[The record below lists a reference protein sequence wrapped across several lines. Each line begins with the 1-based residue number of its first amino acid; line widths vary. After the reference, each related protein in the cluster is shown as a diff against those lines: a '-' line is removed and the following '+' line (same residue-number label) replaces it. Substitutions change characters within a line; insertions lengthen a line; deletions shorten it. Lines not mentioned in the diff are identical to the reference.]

1 MSQFGPEHAMSECKN
16 AAPNVTQPA
25 RASNALRRAWMWVA
39 AYVAVEVCFYIYFE
53 WHNAIFDTED
63 EYPLFRGIALFF
75 FLGASLYLFIKSLV
89 RRRKAAALLYVALF
103 AMNLYWPRIGTA
115 LDLTA
120 KAYFFSAF
128 PDMCPEGA
136 PKPGYRVFLCY
147 KYWLMDSRT
156 ALVLNPGDELAAHY
170 TSWPPEFD
178 KELFRNSEIVVDE
191 CEKKHIRL
199 LVNHV
204 YLLEDLP
211 QC

>member
-1 MSQFGPEHAMSECKN
+1 MEQFPRERTMSECEEAALN
-16 AAPNVTQPA
+16 AVN
-25 RASNALRRAWMWVA
+25 SNAVRRAWKWLI
-39 AYVAVEVCFYIYFE
+39 AYALVELCFYVYFE
-53 WHNAIFDTED
+53 WRNAAFGDVA
-63 EYPLFRGIALFF
+63 EYPFFRGLALFF
-75 FLGASLYLFIKSLV
+75 FAGASLYLFIASLV
-89 RRRKAAALLYVALF
+89 RRRKAAALLYAALF
-103 AMNLYWPRIGTA
+103 AINLYWPFIGTA
-115 LDLTA
+115 LDRKA

-128 PDMCPEGA
+128 PGMCPEGR

-211 QC
+211 RC

>member
-1 MSQFGPEHAMSECKN
+1 MSNCQNVRPNEATLPRTRN
-16 AAPNVTQPA
+16 AV
-25 RASNALRRAWMWVA
+25 RRAWMWVA
-39 AYVAVEVCFYIYFE
+39 AYVAVEICFYIYFE
-53 WHNAIFDTED
+53 WRNAIFGAED
-63 EYPLFRGIALFF
+63 EYLFFRGLALFF
-75 FLGASLYLFIKSLV
+75 FAGASLYLLIKSLV
-89 RRRKAAALLYVALF
+89 RRQKAAALLYAALF
-103 AMNLYWPRIGTA
+103 TINLYWPRIGTA

-128 PDMCPEGA
+128 PEMCPEGA

-178 KELFRNSEIVVDE
+178 KELFKNSEIVVDE

-211 QC
+211 EC

>member
-1 MSQFGPEHAMSECKN
+1 MSNCQNVRPNEATLPRTRN
-16 AAPNVTQPA
+16 AV
-25 RASNALRRAWMWVA
+25 RRAWMWVA
-39 AYVAVEVCFYIYFE
+39 AYVAVEICFYIYFE
-53 WHNAIFDTED
+53 WRNAIFGAED
-63 EYPLFRGIALFF
+63 EYLFFRGLALFF
-75 FLGASLYLFIKSLV
+75 FAGASLYLLIKSLV
-89 RRRKAAALLYVALF
+89 RRQKAAALLCAALF
-103 AMNLYWPRIGTA
+103 TINLYWPRIGTA

-128 PDMCPEGA
+128 PEMCPEGA

-178 KELFRNSEIVVDE
+178 KELFKNSEIVVDE

-211 QC
+211 E